1 MKGHKML
8 SNAEYQNV
16 QCERRVFMWHWG
28 KEGAGAKFTGALAR
42 GLQGLP
48 DTKLAISAASASDLA
63 RDMSA
68 CVDLPVQSVKI
79 FEGDKAKLS
88 GKLAA
93 GFALLSLPRIGAEF
107 SGALDEFRP
116 DVALCAFQSIWDLAA
131 LPVLRRAASRFV
143 LILHDAEPHPGDRYP
158 MRSMVLGWEVK
169 AADALIALSDHVA
182 REAERIYGFP
192 ADRIYTVPHGAFTFG
207 EPVLGP
213 RRFPEG
219 KPFKLLFFG
228 RIVAYKGLG
237 LLLEAYR
244 LLRERGLAIELSI
257 VGSGD
262 LGPYR
267 AALQGLEGVSVQNGW
282 VDDTAIADAL
292 VEADA
297 VVLPYVEA
305 SQSGV
310 AAAAFSAALPVI
322 ATPVGGLV
330 EQVDDGKTGLI
341 AKAVSAEALAETIA
355 HLATSSQTYTKCSDG
370 ALRHA
375 RETLDWGVIATR
387 VSRIIDDVARRP
399 RRHIAS

>member
-1 MKGHKML
+1 M
-8 SNAEYQNV
+8 
-16 QCERRVFMWHWG
+16 
-28 KEGAGAKFTGALAR
+28 
-42 GLQGLP
+42 
-48 DTKLAISAASASDLA
+48 
-63 RDMSA
+63 
-68 CVDLPVQSVKI
+68 
-79 FEGDKAKLS
+79 
-88 GKLAA
+88 
-93 GFALLSLPRIGAEF
+93 
-107 SGALDEFRP
+107 
-116 DVALCAFQSIWDLAA
+116 
-131 LPVLRRAASRFV
+131 
-143 LILHDAEPHPGDRYP
+143 
-158 MRSMVLGWEVK
+158 
-169 AADALIALSDHVA
+169 
-182 REAERIYGFP
+182 
-192 ADRIYTVPHGAFTFG
+192 
-207 EPVLGP
+207 
-213 RRFPEG
+213 
-219 KPFKLLFFG
+219 
-228 RIVAYKGLG
+228 
-237 LLLEAYR
+237 LEAYR